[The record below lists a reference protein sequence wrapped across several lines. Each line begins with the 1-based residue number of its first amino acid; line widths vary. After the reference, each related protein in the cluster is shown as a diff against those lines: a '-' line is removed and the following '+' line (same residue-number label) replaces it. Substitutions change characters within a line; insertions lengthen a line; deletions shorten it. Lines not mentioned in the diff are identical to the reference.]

1 MSSGCFRQMHHG
13 AAEEKRSAQ
22 LEGPCIHVVVSAM
35 RQSCSVRSI
44 GSMLKFVDESRSKN
58 LHAEA
63 AQPRPAGD
71 VNPVFAGVLHAV
83 AGQASVDIRVLCEAL
98 DNGGFQHLSDL
109 GGLEA
114 TDLIDLV
121 PEFSRPSI
129 AFVKAFLAQCQR
141 HADRESVAAT
151 RQAAM
156 GTATSSSSSSAAVAV
171 VQVHAECQDNTDDA
185 DNDTKGRAG
194 LILLGESRR
203 ARVVPEPAV
212 LAAAVAAAARCT
224 CYPGTEP
231 IGRPREEV

>member
-1 MSSGCFRQMHHG
+1 
-13 AAEEKRSAQ
+13 
-22 LEGPCIHVVVSAM
+22 
-35 RQSCSVRSI
+35 
-44 GSMLKFVDESRSKN
+44 MLKFVDESRSKK

-63 AQPRPAGD
+63 VQPRPASD
-71 VNPVFAGVLHAV
+71 VNSVFAGVLHAV
-83 AGQASVDIRVLCEAL
+83 AEQNSVDIRVLCEAL

-129 AFVKAFLAQCQR
+129 TFVKAFLAQCQR
-141 HADRESVAAT
+141 HADRESAAAA
-151 RQAAM
+151 RQQAM
-156 GTATSSSSSSAAVAV
+156 GTATSSSSSAAVVVAQAHAV
-171 VQVHAECQDNTDDA
+171 CQDNPGEA
-185 DNDTKGRAG
+185 DNDEKGRAG

-224 CYPGTEP
+224 LSRDGADWQAP
-231 IGRPREEV
+231 